1 MLSRKKMKIDLNAHG
16 THHGW
21 DPIYYLG
28 SYRNLSEFEAS
39 TESWSMYMERLEQ
52 FFVTNK
58 ITDKNW
64 QHAIFLII
72 IRLNIYTLI
81 WNLLFLVTSHF
92 SVEDVKSTYK
102 QILYSHYDLITPEI
116 VVYYKFYT
124 RI

>member
-1 MLSRKKMKIDLNAHG
+1 MKVDLIAHG
-16 THHGW
+16 AHHGW
-21 DPIYYLG
+21 DPIYYVG

-39 TESWSMYMERLEQ
+39 TESWRQYMERLEQ

-58 ITDKNW
+58 ITDENW

-72 IRLNIYTLI
+72 IRLNIYTLF
-81 WNLLFLVTSHF
+81 WNLLFPMTLHF
-92 SVEDVKSTYK
+92 SVEDVKRTDN
-102 QILYSHYDLITPEI
+102 QILYSHYDPITPEI